1 MTVIGATLA
10 GTPCQLSDAVIEQV
24 ALTLDQLELQAT
36 TLRYSGVLTEDTL
49 RHYYGQKRFAH
60 VADSNALRRQ

>member
-36 TLRYSGVLTEDTL
+36 ALRYSGVLTEDTL
-49 RHYYGQKRFAH
+49 RHY
-60 VADSNALRRQ
+60 